1 MPKERIVT
9 LRVAGL
15 AVPGCKGPSSMVV
28 AFIEDDFK
36 IAARTGP
43 DTFGGRGL
51 AALRVS
57 RLLNHLSVCE
67 QVQVVDSFNRQFYFE
82 DNFNCSSTMVLS
94 LSERTVQDKFVIT
107 AVPTEAPVIALW
119 TSTTKVFYS
128 CLPSCQSQSFIL
140 LPRIWNVRFY
150 AQELNLVNWGWRS
163 SLLQQVVI

>member
-1 MPKERIVT
+1 MNMVPDLRIRSFEAST
-9 LRVAGL
+9 
-15 AVPGCKGPSSMVV
+15 V

-36 IAARTGP
+36 IAARTEP

-57 RLLNHLSVCE
+57 RHLNHLSVCE

-119 TSTTKVFYS
+119 TSTTKVFNSCPLVKDYPLSS
-128 CLPSCQSQSFIL
+128 CLGFGTSAFMPKNSC
-140 LPRIWNVRFY
+140 
-150 AQELNLVNWGWRS
+150 LVNWGWWS
-163 SLLQQVVI
+163 SML